1 MATIKKLA
9 SKAWQLNY
17 IDLDGRR
24 VRESLGKIKKEMAQ
38 SILEKKKYDLYLVK
52 MAGGS
57 SKSRQIKYREYSRLY
72 LNWFEKQYPS
82 SFKVKNDNFVN
93 HVDDLF
99 SDMYIHK
106 LTIDDV
112 EEFIDHKRQLGL
124 APATI
129 NILLTAITAFLNR
142 AAYQKYQVPD
152 LKIEKVPDQSDKPPK
167 YHSAKDL
174 QTLYEHSPNHWHWWM
189 LLANTGLRIGELQKL
204 RVDNIKADSIYV
216 VSTNKART
224 KSGKFRVVGLNANAK
239 KALNHFDLTNDLVFP
254 VIQHRSSI
262 GTALTRCCKRAGIKQ
277 GQWGTHVLRHTFGS
291 HLAMAGVDMA
301 SIQSLMGH
309 ANIKTTMRY
318 IHLSPDHL
326 KSAVTAIN
334 L

>member
-57 SKSRQIKYREYSRLY
+57 SKSRQIKYREYSRMY

-82 SFKVKNDNFVN
+82 SFSVKNDNFVN

-99 SDMYIHK
+99 DDMYIHK

-174 QTLYEHSPNHWHWWM
+174 QALYEHSPNHWHWWM
-189 LLANTGLRIGELQKL
+189 FLANTGLRIGELQKL
-204 RVDNIKADSIYV
+204 RVDNIKADSIYI

-224 KSGKFRVVGLNANAK
+224 KSGKFRVVGLNENAK
-239 KALNHFDLTNDLVFP
+239 KALAHFDLTNDLVFP
-254 VIQHRSSI
+254 VVQHRSSI